1 MFHDFLNVSVKSQIE
16 PDSFCFLKFDVF
28 EQNGINLKLV
38 GFLECSDNVSGFGTE
53 SVFKSLCS
61 GDATSFQI

>member
-1 MFHDFLNVSVKSQIE
+1 MFHGFLNVSLKLQIE
-16 PDSFCFLKFDVF
+16 PDSFCFLNVDVF
-28 EQNGINLKLV
+28 EQNGMDLKLV

-53 SVFKSLCS
+53 SIFESLYS